1 MEGSKLVDL
10 RERSTP
16 LDFTD
21 HAYFTADTAA
31 VDEHADIDAAERI
44 ESGCEANMLW

>member
-21 HAYFTADTAA
+21 HAYFTEDTAA
-31 VDEHADIDAAERI
+31 ADGHADIDAAERI
-44 ESGCEANMLW
+44 ESGCDATTL